1 MGSGAASV
9 FGKGFLDRGHNN
21 FDRNTPA
28 MVYSNTQPENM
39 LCEGTILW
47 RNTLMGGEETTA
59 VRAKRMKIGI
69 NVLYLLPGVVGGTET
84 YAAGLLHGLAEID
97 QQNEYVVFVNRES
110 ERWPLPR
117 AANFTRVVCPVRA
130 AGRASRYFFEQVRLP
145 RLLAQYR
152 IDVVHSLGYVGP
164 LTAPCP
170 SVVTI
175 HDLNYITLR
184 HIMPGM
190 RRAAL
195 RFFSVQSARRANHV
209 ITISDFS
216 KREICRALKL
226 NPGKMTVVHLGAL
239 GNNALNSSENWM
251 ELTGRYRIREPYVV
265 AFGGRTLNKNIPRVI
280 RAFALVKDA
289 FPHSLVLIGHI
300 PSDVDLTT
308 ETEEMRE
315 RVTITGYV
323 PEAHVLP
330 LLSHA
335 DLFVLPS
342 LYEGFGLPVLEAQRA
357 AVAVACST
365 AGSLPEVGGD
375 GAVYFD
381 PTSVEGIADTIG
393 RCLADAPLRSHLVLK
408 GRENVSRFSWDKT
421 ARETLS
427 VYHGVVKQKQG

>member
-1 MGSGAASV
+1 
-9 FGKGFLDRGHNN
+9 
-21 FDRNTPA
+21 
-28 MVYSNTQPENM
+28 
-39 LCEGTILW
+39 
-47 RNTLMGGEETTA
+47 
-59 VRAKRMKIGI
+59 MKIGI

-110 ERWPLPR
+110 EQWPLPQ
-117 AANFTRVVCPVRA
+117 ATNFTRVVCPVRA

-164 LTAPCP
+164 LIATCP
-170 SVVTI
+170 SVVSV
-175 HDLNYITLR
+175 HDLNYITLS
-184 HIMPGM
+184 HIMSFVK
-190 RRAAL
+190 RAAL
-195 RFFSVQSARRANHV
+195 RFFSIQSARRANHV

-216 KREICRALKL
+216 KKEICRVLKL
-226 NPGKMTVVHLGAL
+226 DPGKITVTYLGAR
-239 GNNALNSSENWM
+239 GDNASNFPENWM
-251 ELTGRYRIREPYVV
+251 ELAARYRIREPYVV
-265 AFGGRTLNKNIPRVI
+265 AVGGRTLNKNIPRMI

-308 ETEEMRE
+308 ETEEVRA
-315 RVTITGYV
+315 RVTVTGYI
-323 PEAHVLP
+323 PEEHIQP

-342 LYEGFGLPVLEAQRA
+342 LYEGFGLPVLEAQQA
-357 AVAVACST
+357 AVAVACSS

-381 PTSVEGIADTIG
+381 PTSVEQIADAIG
-393 RCLADAPLRSHLVLK
+393 RCLADAPLRSHLILK
-408 GRENVSRFSWDKT
+408 GQENVSRFSWCKT

-427 VYHGVVKQKQG
+427 VYHDVFKQKQG